1 MQDNKAMGIVWAA
14 SADKHGI
21 DHEDAL
27 NAILNQ
33 TYHVQHFDEPR
44 VDSVT
49 RPDLFI
55 GPTRDRSRI
64 LEVMA
69 VITPPNDI
77 LIFHVMEARRKVLDI
92 AERQAG
98 K

>member
-1 MQDNKAMGIVWAA
+1 M
-14 SADKHGI
+14 
-21 DHEDAL
+21 
-27 NAILNQ
+27 
-33 TYHVQHFDEPR
+33 
-44 VDSVT
+44 DSSI

-55 GPTRDRSRI
+55 GPSRDRRSI

-77 LIFHVMEARRKVLDI
+77 LVFHVMEARRKILDI
-92 AERQAG
+92 AERETD

>member
-1 MQDNKAMGIVWAA
+1 M
-14 SADKHGI
+14 
-21 DHEDAL
+21 
-27 NAILNQ
+27 
-33 TYHVQHFDEPR
+33 
-44 VDSVT
+44 DSSI

-55 GPTRDRSRI
+55 GPSRDRRLI

-77 LIFHVMEARRKVLDI
+77 LVFHVMEARRKILDI
-92 AERQAG
+92 AERETD

>member
-1 MQDNKAMGIVWAA
+1 MGIRWAE

-21 DHEDAL
+21 DRRL
-27 NAILNQ
+27 
-33 TYHVQHFDEPR
+33 
-44 VDSVT
+44 
-49 RPDLFI
+49 
-55 GPTRDRSRI
+55 I

-77 LIFHVMEARRKVLDI
+77 LVFHVMEARRKILDI
-92 AERQAG
+92 AERETD

>member
-1 MQDNKAMGIVWAA
+1 MGITWAD

-27 NAILNQ
+27 NAIQNYISRVEQ
-33 TYHVQHFDEPR
+33 FDEPR
-44 VDSVT
+44 VDGGQ

-55 GPTRDRSRI
+55 GPTRDRRMI

-77 LIFHVMEARRKVLDI
+77 LIFHVMEARRKILDI
-92 AERQAG
+92 AERGTAQ
-98 K
+98 

>member
-1 MQDNKAMGIVWAA
+1 MGIVWAA

-27 NAILNQ
+27 YAILNQ
-33 TYHVQHFDEPR
+33 TYQIQHFDEPR
-44 VDSVT
+44 VDSGT

-55 GPTRDRSRI
+55 GPTRDRSGL
-64 LEVMA
+64 LEVMV
-69 VITPPNDI
+69 VITPPNHI
-77 LIFHVMEARRKVLDI
+77 LVFHVMEARRKILDI